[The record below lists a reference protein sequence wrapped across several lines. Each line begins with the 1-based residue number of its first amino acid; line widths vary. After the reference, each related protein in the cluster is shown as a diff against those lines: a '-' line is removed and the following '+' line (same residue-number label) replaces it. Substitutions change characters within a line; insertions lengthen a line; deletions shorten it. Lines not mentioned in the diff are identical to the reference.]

1 MVVQPASLNQTRAQL
16 TVDERVILLDV
27 LFQAR
32 LWNRFL
38 ALGAKNDVLATVDL
52 MHDEVSLSHIPL
64 TVTAVLCSYRL
75 ILHLVSTQTNATAYK
90 TRKD

>member
-64 TVTAVLCSYRL
+64 TAGQRVEWKRQNKLL
-75 ILHLVSTQTNATAYK
+75 
-90 TRKD
+90 